1 MTLLARIFG
10 FNIEWNFFQSHH
22 GKGAVDVIGGQ
33 VKRMAWMPAKSGKKI
48 QSATEFCNIVSN
60 KNIQII
66 VKEVAQIEI
75 DEGKKYLEKRFEHLA
90 PIPASHGVHY
100 VKVLDPYVVEYVQ
113 LSCEQS
119 VRKVHRFRV

>member
-1 MTLLARIFG
+1 M
-10 FNIEWNFFQSHH
+10 
-22 GKGAVDVIGGQ
+22 IGGQ

-66 VKEVAQIEI
+66 VKEVAHIEI

-90 PIPASHGVHY
+90 PIPAPNGVHY
-100 VKVLDPYVVEYVQ
+100 VKVLDPYVIEYAQ

-119 VRKVHRFRV
+119 MRKIHRFRV